1 MTTAPKT
8 SAKQNADPA
17 AGFSAAERAA
27 MKARAAEL
35 KADAKRGR
43 AEDKAAADRAT
54 MMAKI
59 AETPEPDRGMA
70 ERLHEIV
77 TAAAPELLPKLYYGQ
92 PGWARAGG
100 KVVVF
105 FRSGQTDK
113 ERYSTLGFSADAN
126 LDGGG
131 GMWPTSYALTELSA
145 ASAAAITELVKKAA
159 S

>member
-1 MTTAPKT
+1 MSESKTTA
-8 SAKQNADPA
+8 AG
-17 AGFSAAERAA
+17 GFSAEERAA

-35 KADAKRGR
+35 KNEAKRGK
-43 AEDKAAADRAT
+43 AADKAAAEKAT

-92 PGWARAGG
+92 PGWAPEGG

-105 FRSGQTDK
+105 FRSGLTDK
-113 ERYSTLGFSADAN
+113 DRYSTLGFSSAARLDD
-126 LDGGG
+126 DGGI
-131 GMWPTSYALTELSA
+131 WPTAYALREITDE
-145 ASAAAITELVKKAA
+145 SAAAITKLVKKAV

>member
-1 MTTAPKT
+1 MSESKTTA
-8 SAKQNADPA
+8 AG
-17 AGFSAAERAA
+17 GFSAEERAA

-35 KADAKRGR
+35 KSDAKRGK
-43 AEDKAAADRAT
+43 AEEKAAADKAT

-92 PGWARAGG
+92 PGWAPEGG

-105 FRSGQTDK
+105 FRSGLTDK
-113 ERYSTLGFSADAN
+113 DRYSTLGFSSEAN
-126 LDGGG
+126 LDDDGGI
-131 GMWPTSYALTELSA
+131 WPTAYALREITAE
-145 ASAAAITELVKKAA
+145 SAAAITKLVKKAV

>member
-1 MTTAPKT
+1 
-8 SAKQNADPA
+8 
-17 AGFSAAERAA
+17 

-35 KADAKRGR
+35 KAETKRGR
-43 AEDKAAADRAT
+43 AEDKAAADKAT

-113 ERYSTLGFSADAN
+113 ERYSTLGFSSDAN
-126 LDGGG
+126 LDDDG
-131 GMWPTSYALTELSA
+131 GMWVTAYALRELTDESA
-145 ASAAAITELVKKAA
+145 ATISALVRKAV

>member
-1 MTTAPKT
+1 MTTT
-8 SAKQNADPA
+8 SKSSTKQSDAG
-17 AGFSAAERAA
+17 AGFSAEERAA

-35 KADAKRGR
+35 KAEAKRGR
-43 AEDKAAADRAT
+43 AEDKAAADEAT

-59 AETPEPDRGMA
+59 AETPQPDRGIA
-70 ERLHEIV
+70 ERLHEII

-105 FRSGQTDK
+105 FRSGLTDK

-126 LDGGG
+126 LDDDS
-131 GMWPTSYALTELSA
+131 GMWVTAYALRELTDESA
-145 ASAAAITELVKKAA
+145 ATISALVRKAV